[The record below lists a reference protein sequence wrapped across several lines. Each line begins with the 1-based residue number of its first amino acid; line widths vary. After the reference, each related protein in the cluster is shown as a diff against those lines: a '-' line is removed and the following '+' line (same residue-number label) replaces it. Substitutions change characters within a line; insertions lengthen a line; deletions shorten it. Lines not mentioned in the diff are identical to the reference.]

1 MMSRRLILN
10 FDEHGQDPLGNSKL
24 DRLLEIQKVERFT
37 IEEKYNGNPQLLAY
51 ERYGSVDL
59 YYVLLHYNGMGN
71 NFEFTTGL
79 TIYIPDPTSVRMI
92 LNSAEQLNVSDESIT
107 I

>member
-1 MMSRRLILN
+1 MTRRLVLN
-10 FDEHGQDPLGNSKL
+10 FDEYGQDPLGNQKL
-24 DRLLEIQKVERFT
+24 DKILEIQRAERFT

-51 ERYGSVDL
+51 ERYGSAEL
-59 YYVLLHYNGMGN
+59 YFILLHYNGLGN

-79 TIYIPDPTSVRMI
+79 TIYIPDPTSVRLI
-92 LNSAEQLNVSDESIT
+92 LNSTPDLELSNESIT

>member
-1 MMSRRLILN
+1 MSRRYVLN
-10 FDEHGQDPLGNSKL
+10 FDEYGQDPLGNSKL
-24 DRLLEIQKVERFT
+24 DRILEIQKTERFT

-51 ERYGSVDL
+51 ERYGSTDL
-59 YYVLLHYNGMGN
+59 YFVILLYNGIGN

-79 TIYIPDPTSVRMI
+79 TVFIPDPTSVRLI
-92 LNSAEQLNVSDESIT
+92 LNSSEELTLSDERIT

>member
-1 MMSRRLILN
+1 MTRRLVLN
-10 FDEHGQDPLGNSKL
+10 FDEYGQDPLGNSKL
-24 DRLLEIQKVERFT
+24 DRILEIQRSERFT

-51 ERYGSVDL
+51 ERYGSVEL
-59 YYVLLHYNGMGN
+59 YYILLHYNGLGN

-79 TIYIPDPTSVRMI
+79 TIYIPDPTSVRLI
-92 LNSAEQLNVSDESIT
+92 LNSTPDLELSNESIT